1 MLEKE
6 KDLIVEEVET
16 TVEEVKEVDVV
27 EEVKVEEEV
36 VEEPAKEEQPT
47 VPTFESLEE
56 YNKVLQSTASK
67 AKNELLKE
75 IGINNV
81 NDIKEKIAL
90 AATIEPTVQELAMV
104 KEELEQLK
112 GALKAKEDQE
122 LARTF
127 GIEEEYTNTFIGMVD
142 AIDDDNLSRVEKAQ
156 KVKEQLLAMVKND
169 LAAKPIGVEKTNEQ
183 EINAKEE
190 QIRKAMGLK

>member
-6 KDLIVEEVET
+6 KDLIVEE

-27 EEVKVEEEV
+27 EEAEVEEV

-90 AATIEPTVQELAMV
+90 AATIEPTVQELAVV
-104 KEELEQLK
+104 KEELEHLK

-127 GIEEEYTNTFIGMVD
+127 GIEEEYTKTFIGMVD

>member
-6 KDLIVEEVET
+6 KDLIVEE
-16 TVEEVKEVDVV
+16 TVEEVKEVDLV
-27 EEVKVEEEV
+27 EEVEVEEV
-36 VEEPAKEEQPT
+36 VEEAPIKEEQPT

-81 NDIKEKIAL
+81 NEIKEKLAL
-90 AATIEPTVQELAMV
+90 AGTIEPTIQELAMV
-104 KEELEQLK
+104 KEELEHLK

-127 GIEEEYTNTFIGMVD
+127 GIEEEYTNTFINMVD
-142 AIDDDNLSRVEKAQ
+142 AIDDENLSRVEKAQ

-190 QIRKAMGLK
+190 QIKKAMGLK

>member
-1 MLEKE
+1 MEKE
-6 KDLIVEEVET
+6 KDLIVEETIEDV
-16 TVEEVKEVDVV
+16 VEEVDVVKEVDV
-27 EEVKVEEEV
+27 VEEEV
-36 VEEPAKEEQPT
+36 VEEPAKEEQPKI
-47 VPTFESLEE
+47 PTFESLEE

-81 NDIKEKIAL
+81 NEIKEKIAL

-104 KEELEQLK
+104 KEELERLK

>member
-6 KDLIVEEVET
+6 KDLIVEE
-16 TVEEVKEVDVV
+16 TVEEVKEVDLV
-27 EEVKVEEEV
+27 ENVEVEEV
-36 VEEPAKEEQPT
+36 VEEPAKEEQPAI
-47 VPTFESLEE
+47 PTFESLEE

-81 NDIKEKIAL
+81 NEIKEKIAL
-90 AATIEPTVQELAMV
+90 AATIEPAVQELAMV

>member
-6 KDLIVEEVET
+6 KDLIVEET
-16 TVEEVKEVDVV
+16 IEEVKEVDLV
-27 EEVKVEEEV
+27 EEV
-36 VEEPAKEEQPT
+36 VEEAPIEEKQPE
-47 VPTFESLEE
+47 VPTFESLDE

-90 AATIEPTVQELAMV
+90 AATIEPTVQELASV

-190 QIRKAMGLK
+190 QIKKAMGLK

>member
-6 KDLIVEEVET
+6 KDLIVEE

-27 EEVKVEEEV
+27 EEAEVEEV

-90 AATIEPTVQELAMV
+90 AATIEPTVQELAVV

-169 LAAKPIGVEKTNEQ
+169 LATKPIGVEKTNEQ

>member
-27 EEVKVEEEV
+27 EEEV
-36 VEEPAKEEQPT
+36 VEEPAIEEKQPEI
-47 VPTFESLEE
+47 PTFESLEE

-104 KEELEQLK
+104 KEELEHLK

-190 QIRKAMGLK
+190 QIKKAMGLK

>member
-6 KDLIVEEVET
+6 KDLIVEET
-16 TVEEVKEVDVV
+16 IEEVKEVDVV
-27 EEVKVEEEV
+27 EEKV
-36 VEEPAKEEQPT
+36 VEEAPIEEKQPDI
-47 VPTFESLEE
+47 PTFESLEE

-104 KEELEQLK
+104 KEELEHLK

>member
-27 EEVKVEEEV
+27 EEVEVEEV

-81 NDIKEKIAL
+81 NEIKEKIAL

-190 QIRKAMGLK
+190 QIKKAMGLK

>member
-27 EEVKVEEEV
+27 EEEV
-36 VEEPAKEEQPT
+36 VEEPAKEEQPAI
-47 VPTFESLEE
+47 PTFESLEE

-90 AATIEPTVQELAMV
+90 AETIEPTVQELAMV

>member
-1 MLEKE
+1 M
-6 KDLIVEEVET
+6 
-16 TVEEVKEVDVV
+16 
-27 EEVKVEEEV
+27 
-36 VEEPAKEEQPT
+36 
-47 VPTFESLEE
+47 EE

-90 AATIEPTVQELAMV
+90 AATIEPTVQELASV

-127 GIEEEYTNTFIGMVD
+127 ELKKNIQIH
-142 AIDDDNLSRVEKAQ
+142 
-156 KVKEQLLAMVKND
+156 LL
-169 LAAKPIGVEKTNEQ
+169 EW
-183 EINAKEE
+183 
-190 QIRKAMGLK
+190 

>member
-6 KDLIVEEVET
+6 KDLIVEE
-16 TVEEVKEVDVV
+16 TVEEVKEVDLV
-27 EEVKVEEEV
+27 EEVEVEEV
-36 VEEPAKEEQPT
+36 VEEPAIEEQQPEI
-47 VPTFESLEE
+47 PTFESLEE

-104 KEELEQLK
+104 KEELQHLK

-169 LAAKPIGVEKTNEQ
+169 LAAKQIGVEKTNEQ